1 MSTTQR
7 TSFSKAEFF
16 SALTASG
23 MPEVPQEFS
32 VVPVAQLIPHTT
44 LVQIDEFIRL
54 FDRITTSAAW
64 LRRVTAE
71 APEIARAQRREI
83 CFFTAWDFHLSP
95 ELGWQLIECNDNGS
109 GFLYAALINRLYY
122 EFSDLTRGSAVL
134 PPPTV
139 DAFENRVAGFIE
151 RESRE
156 FFGAIPQ
163 GLFVI
168 VETSEALAGGKFYP
182 EFLLLRELL
191 RKSGRRAEI
200 ATPDAL
206 RWDGK
211 ALLLGDEPVVF
222 IINRATDFFWDGEIF
237 APLRAAYLSGKV
249 YVAPNPFTYATRSD
263 KRLLEFLSLPHW
275 DREIGIT
282 PEERAVLSAHVPETY
297 LLTAENL
304 DEIAARKAAFFFKPA
319 HGFASHGVLP
329 SSQVGKGRLRQL
341 LSKKLSYVAQRTV
354 PKPVLDSAGNA
365 SEAPLWTDLRV
376 WSYRG
381 ERYLISGR
389 ASKQRDLIDL
399 NPPGGWLPTFE
410 AR

>member
-1 MSTTQR
+1 
-7 TSFSKAEFF
+7 
-16 SALTASG
+16 
-23 MPEVPQEFS
+23 MPDVPKEFS
-32 VVPVAQLIPHTT
+32 VVPFAQLIPHTT

-64 LRRVTAE
+64 LRRLAAE
-71 APEIARAQRREI
+71 APEIARAKRREF

-109 GFLYAALINRLYY
+109 GFFYAALVNRLFY
-122 EFSDLTRGSAVL
+122 ELSDLTKNPAVL
-134 PPPTV
+134 PPPSV
-139 DAFENRVAGFIE
+139 DAFENRVAGFIDHE
-151 RESRE
+151 TKE
-156 FFGAIPQ
+156 FFGTDPQ
-163 GLFVI
+163 GLFLI
-168 VETSEALAGGKFYP
+168 VETAEALAGGKFYQ

-191 RKSGRRAEI
+191 RERGRRAEI
-200 ATPDAL
+200 APLDEL
-206 RWDGK
+206 RWDGT
-211 ALLLGDEPVVF
+211 ALFLGDEPVVF
-222 IINRATDFFWDGEIF
+222 VINRATDFFWDGEIF

-249 YVAPNPFTYATRSD
+249 YVAPNPFSYATRSD

-297 LLTAENL
+297 LLNAENL
-304 DEIAARKAAFFFKPA
+304 DEIAARKDTFFFKPA
-319 HGFASHGVLP
+319 QGFASHGVLA

-341 LSKKLSYVAQRTV
+341 LRKKLSYVAQKTA
-354 PKPVLDSAGNA
+354 PKPVLVSAGKD

-376 WSYRG
+376 WAYRG

-389 ASKQRDLIDL
+389 ASQQRDLIDL